1 MRIGQVFF
9 LIHYYWMTDVFKTYN
24 DVRNKISS
32 NREIVNTELHL
43 LSPPVQEA
51 IISTFDI
58 CNFLVDKLEE
68 LDNKISKNSSN
79 SSNSP
84 STDPKKKGSKNK
96 GKTGKNTGGQAGH
109 KGSNLKMVT
118 NPSVILTH
126 APKGKCDCGKN
137 LSTLKLSP
145 SAARQVFEI
154 EIVNKVIEHQT
165 LVGICSCGAEHCGEF
180 PNGVNGSTQYGES
193 VRGIVSYLSTYQII
207 PSGRLAELMG
217 DLFNYPLSEGT
228 VDNIKNEGMEHLS
241 DFESK
246 ILDAIPKQ
254 KLGNVDETP
263 IRVGGHAG
271 YLHVFCNTA
280 LSYLSYHSKRGMKA
294 IVDIGVLDKFKGI
307 LIHDC
312 FSMYFNYGSKHA
324 VCNAHLL
331 RDLEFIIEKYGHTWA
346 REMKTFLVDANDL
359 VKLSKSEDQILFD
372 HLDCEK
378 FVEEFKQILLRG
390 RREMKHLLIEVKN
403 KGKKRGKQH
412 PALNLC
418 NRMLRLQKEILLFLH
433 DFDVPFTNN
442 EAERDLRMSKV
453 QMKVSG
459 CFRSEDGARC
469 FALFRSYIQTMKK
482 HGLNIFEG
490 IKNLFNPKGNA
501 TLELIFRPQS

>member
-1 MRIGQVFF
+1 MPE
-9 LIHYYWMTDVFKTYN
+9 VFKTYN

-32 NREIVNTELHL
+32 NREIVNTEMHL

-79 SSNSP
+79 SSNPP
-84 STDPKKKGSKNK
+84 STDPKKKGNKNK
-96 GKTGKNTGGQAGH
+96 GKTGKNTGGQPGH
-109 KGSNLKMVT
+109 KGHNLKMVA
-118 NPSVILTH
+118 NPSVVITH

-137 LSTLKLSP
+137 LSGLALSP
-145 SAARQVFEI
+145 TAARQVFEI
-154 EIVNKVIEHQT
+154 EIINKVVEHQT
-165 LVGICSCGAEHCGEF
+165 LSGFCSCGVEHCREF
-180 PNGVNGSTQYGES
+180 PDGVNGSTQYGES

-207 PSGRLAELMG
+207 PSERLAELMG

-228 VDNIKNEGMEHLS
+228 VDNIKNEGTEHLS

-246 ILDAIPKQ
+246 IQDAILKQ
-254 KLGNVDETP
+254 KVGNVDETP
-263 IRVGGHAG
+263 IRVGGHSG

-280 LSYLSYHSKRGMKA
+280 LSYISYHAKRGMKA
-294 IVDIGVLDKFKGI
+294 VVDIGILDKFKGI

-312 FSMYFNYGSKHA
+312 FSMYFNYGSQHA
-324 VCNAHLL
+324 VCNGHLL
-331 RDLEFIIEKYGHTWA
+331 RELEFVIEKYSHTWA
-346 REMKTFLVDANDL
+346 KEMKTFLLDANDL
-359 VKLSKSEDQILFD
+359 VKMSKAGNEILFD
-372 HLDCEK
+372 HLD
-378 FVEEFKQILLRG
+378 
-390 RREMKHLLIEVKN
+390 VKN
-403 KGKKRGKQH
+403 KGKRRGKQH

-418 NRMLRLQKEILLFLH
+418 NRMLKLQKAVLLFLR

-490 IKNLFNPKGNA
+490 IKNLFNSKGNA
-501 TLELIFRPQS
+501 TLDLIFKTQT

>member
-1 MRIGQVFF
+1 MPE
-9 LIHYYWMTDVFKTYN
+9 VFKTYN

-32 NREIVNTELHL
+32 NREIVNTEMHL

-79 SSNSP
+79 SSNPP
-84 STDPKKKGSKNK
+84 STDPKKKVNPNK
-96 GKTGKNTGGQAGH
+96 GKTGKNTGGQPGH
-109 KGSNLKMVT
+109 KGSNLKMVE
-118 NPSVILTH
+118 NPSVVITH
-126 APKGKCDCGKN
+126 AGLD
-137 LSTLKLSP
+137 LSP

-154 EIVNKVIEHQT
+154 EIINKVIEHQT
-165 LVGICSCGAEHCGEF
+165 LSGFCSCGVEHCGEF
-180 PNGVNGSTQYGES
+180 PEGINGSTQYGE
-193 VRGIVSYLSTYQII
+193 
-207 PSGRLAELMG
+207 
-217 DLFNYPLSEGT
+217 
-228 VDNIKNEGMEHLS
+228 VDNIKNEGTEKLS
-241 DFESK
+241 EFESK
-246 ILDAIPKQ
+246 IQDAILKQ
-254 KLGNVDETP
+254 KVGNVDETP
-263 IRVGGHAG
+263 IRVGGHSG
-271 YLHVFCNTA
+271 YLHVFCNTS
-280 LSYLSYHSKRGMKA
+280 LSYISYHAKRGMRA
-294 IVDIGVLDKFKGI
+294 VVDIGILDKFKGT

-312 FSMYFNYGSKHA
+312 FSMYFNYGSRHG
-324 VCNAHLL
+324 VCNGHLL
-331 RDLEFIIEKYGHTWA
+331 RELEFVIEKYSYTWA
-346 REMKTFLVDANDL
+346 KEMKTFLLDANDL
-359 VKLSKSEDQILFD
+359 VKMSKAENEVLFD
-372 HLDCEK
+372 SLDCEN
-378 FVEEFKQILLRG
+378 FEEEFKRILLRG
-390 RREMKHLLIEVKN
+390 RFEMNFLVGMVKN
-403 KGKKRGKQH
+403 KGKVRGKQH

-418 NRMLRLQKEILLFLH
+418 NRMLRLHKEILLFLH

-501 TLELIFRPQS
+501 TLGVIFRPQS

>member
-1 MRIGQVFF
+1 MPE
-9 LIHYYWMTDVFKTYN
+9 VFKTYN

-32 NREIVNTELHL
+32 NREIVNTEMHL

-79 SSNSP
+79 SSNPP
-84 STDPKKKGSKNK
+84 STDPKKKVNPNK
-96 GKTGKNTGGQAGH
+96 GKTGKNTGGQPGH
-109 KGSNLKMVT
+109 KGSNLKMVE
-118 NPSVILTH
+118 NPSVVITH
-126 APKGKCDCGKN
+126 APKGKCDCGK
-137 LSTLKLSP
+137 TLAGLDLSP

-154 EIVNKVIEHQT
+154 EIINKVIEHQT
-165 LVGICSCGAEHCGEF
+165 LSGFCSCGVEHCGEF
-180 PNGVNGSTQYGES
+180 PEGINGSTQYGES

-207 PSGRLAELMG
+207 PSERLAELMG
-217 DLFNYPLSEGT
+217 HLFNYPLSEGT
-228 VDNIKNEGMEHLS
+228 VDNIKNEGTEKLS
-241 DFESK
+241 EFESK
-246 ILDAIPKQ
+246 IQDAILKQ
-254 KLGNVDETP
+254 KVGNVDETP
-263 IRVGGHAG
+263 IRVGGHSG
-271 YLHVFCNTA
+271 HLHVFCNTS
-280 LSYLSYHSKRGMKA
+280 LSYISYHAKRGMRA
-294 IVDIGVLDKFKGI
+294 VVDIGILDKFKGT

-312 FSMYFNYGSKHA
+312 FSMYFNYGSRHG
-324 VCNAHLL
+324 VCNGHLL
-331 RDLEFIIEKYGHTWA
+331 RELEFVIEKYSYTWA
-346 REMKTFLVDANDL
+346 KEMKTFLLDANDL
-359 VKLSKSEDQILFD
+359 VKMSKAENEVLFD
-372 HLDCEK
+372 SLDCEN
-378 FVEEFKQILLRG
+378 FDEEFKRILLRG
-390 RREMKHLLIEVKN
+390 RFEMIFLVGMVKN
-403 KGKKRGKQH
+403 KGKVRGKQH

-418 NRMLRLQKEILLFLH
+418 NRMLRLHKEILLFLH

-501 TLELIFRPQS
+501 TLGVIFRPQS